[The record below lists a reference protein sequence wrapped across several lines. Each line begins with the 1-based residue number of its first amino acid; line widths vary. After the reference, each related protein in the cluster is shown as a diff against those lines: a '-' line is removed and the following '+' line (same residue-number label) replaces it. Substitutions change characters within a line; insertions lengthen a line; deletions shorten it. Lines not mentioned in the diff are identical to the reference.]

1 LRKNLYGPLF
11 EIIYVFSFIFR
22 LAFEYYLKIKLVCM
36 NKKITENLN
45 KEIQSLMNK
54 DFDLRKSI
62 ERSEK
67 DLIVDNIEI
76 EQLKKEKLKIK
87 DKILAKQNELKSALD
102 KTSIEL

>member
-1 LRKNLYGPLF
+1 
-11 EIIYVFSFIFR
+11 
-22 LAFEYYLKIKLVCM
+22 M

-76 EQLKKEKLKIK
+76 
-87 DKILAKQNELKSALD
+87 
-102 KTSIEL
+102 

>member
-1 LRKNLYGPLF
+1 
-11 EIIYVFSFIFR
+11 
-22 LAFEYYLKIKLVCM
+22 M